1 MIKGK
6 VRTGWQFVMKAHY
19 KGKAWRLYRRKV
31 LKVCNIC
38 LLRTSM
44 GIRKRGKESRR

>member
-1 MIKGK
+1 MKGK
-6 VRTGWQFVMKAHY
+6 VRTGGQLVMKPHY
-19 KGKAWRLYRRKV
+19 KGKGLETVQRKV
-31 LKVCNIC
+31 FKVCNIY